1 MGNSLL
7 EVLFSSGIVKISL
20 NIFEFMLA
28 YSLDLSLGLVLSPTP
43 DFGSICHEKPMGARS
58 GDFGNILVML

>member
-1 MGNSLL
+1 
-7 EVLFSSGIVKISL
+7 
-20 NIFEFMLA
+20 MLA

-58 GDFGNILVML
+58 GDFGNILVMLWDIKDILVLFSSNWCYINVEYSQK